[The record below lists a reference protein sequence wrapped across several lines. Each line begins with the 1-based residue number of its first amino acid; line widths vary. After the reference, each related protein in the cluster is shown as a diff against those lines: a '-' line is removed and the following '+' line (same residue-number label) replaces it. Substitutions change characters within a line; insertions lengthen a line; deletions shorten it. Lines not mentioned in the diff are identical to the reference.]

1 MENFRV
7 MRLEEWERLEASGIQ
22 TTERPHVVPVSLE
35 AVDFM
40 EEFATQDGKTK
51 SLFGGFYDPIS
62 ILRTEG
68 GPIKAFRFK
77 SMEQEQ
83 EPLAVATAE
92 TCFRAWREKKYAAH
106 SNLPRR
112 RS

>member
-7 MRLEEWERLEASGIQ
+7 LRLEKWERLEENGVQAE
-22 TTERPHVVPVSLE
+22 ERPHVVPVSLE

-40 EEFATQDGKTK
+40 EEFAKQSSGMTP
-51 SLFGGFYDPIS
+51 LFGGFYDPVS